1 MTERP
6 AEGQGTYQ
14 RLPVVGSLLRR
25 QRREAERVITGLV
38 DATMRDT
45 VGLNAIVRRLNI
57 LNFEAIIARLDI
69 GAIAS
74 RLDIA
79 GIVDRLDID
88 ALLARIDINAIIAR
102 LDIDAIAARIDMG
115 AIVERLDIDAVATRL
130 DVAELVA
137 RLDSAKRDDQP
148 ADDVGPLGDGG

>member
-1 MTERP
+1 MLRVRPVLAQNAGMTERP

-57 LNFEAIIARLDI
+57 DPIIARLDI

-79 GIVDRLDID
+79 AIVDRLDID

-102 LDIDAIAARIDMG
+102 LDIDAIAARID
-115 AIVERLDIDAVATRL
+115 
-130 DVAELVA
+130 VAELVA